1 MNFSQLLILGL
12 PADNNLNVV
21 RELQPGGVI
30 LMGRN
35 ARTAPELRRLSRAIN
50 EQLEIPAWISTDHEG
65 GRVQRLRDGF
75 THFPPAQEVG
85 QGGAQNVS
93 LTAMNVAA
101 ELRTAG
107 VNLNFAPVC
116 DVPLHPGDTVIG
128 NRAFSNEPMR
138 AALLAAEYVRGA
150 QGSIMCCAKHFPG
163 HGSVGVDSHA
173 GLPTF
178 SGSREELETHLAPFR
193 AAQAAGVGAM
203 MIGHISVPAL
213 DDSGAPASLSH
224 PIVTGLLR
232 EELGFRGLVITDD
245 LEMGAL
251 DQTQSGDHAV
261 RALAAGCD
269 VVMFCHEAQKAVA
282 ALKAIKRAVDEGT
295 LSEERVADAIRRVDW
310 AKRRFGVIKD

>member
-1 MNFSQLLILGL
+1 MNFSQLLIIGL
-12 PADNNLNVV
+12 PADNSLNAV
-21 RELQPGGVI
+21 RELQPGGII

-35 ARTAPELRRLSRAIN
+35 ARPAPELRRLGRAIN

-65 GRVQRLRDGF
+65 GRVQRLREGL
-75 THFPPAQEVG
+75 THFPSAREVG
-85 QGGAQNVS
+85 QGGAQAVS
-93 LTAMNVAA
+93 LNAMNVAA

-116 DVPLHPGDTVIG
+116 DVPIHPDDSVIG
-128 NRAFSNEPMR
+128 DRAFGTDPMR
-138 AALLAAEYVRGA
+138 AGLLAAEYVRGA

-163 HGSVGVDSHA
+163 HGGVGVDSHA

-178 SGSREELETHLAPFR
+178 SGSREELEFHLAPFR

-213 DDSGAPASLSH
+213 DASGAPASLSH

-232 EELGFRGLVITDD
+232 EELGFRGLVVTDD

-251 DQTQSGDHAV
+251 DQTQSGENAV
-261 RALAAGCD
+261 RALVAGCD
-269 VVMFCHEAQKAVA
+269 VVMFCHETEKAVA
-282 ALKAIKRAVDEGT
+282 ALQAVERAVDEGR

-310 AKRRFGVIKD
+310 AKRRFGVIKA